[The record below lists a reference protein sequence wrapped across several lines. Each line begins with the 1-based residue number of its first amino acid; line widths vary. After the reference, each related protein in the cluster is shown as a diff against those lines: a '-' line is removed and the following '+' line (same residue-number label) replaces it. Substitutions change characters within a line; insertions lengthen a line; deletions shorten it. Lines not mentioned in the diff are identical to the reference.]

1 MTLAPSHPSFQL
13 IDWANHLTFN
23 FSEQHI
29 VPNSKNVRYDT
40 QSKEIIIEL
49 EYLANL
55 ENMTVEF
62 KLFSVHPI
70 VQSSS
75 IEALPVSISNK
86 TPETKISGSKGKSL
100 NGKISLLLEKELIV
114 VVKLH
119 GVNAK
124 LLYEK

>member
-1 MTLAPSHPSFQL
+1 
-13 IDWANHLTFN
+13 
-23 FSEQHI
+23 
-29 VPNSKNVRYDT
+29 
-40 QSKEIIIEL
+40 
-49 EYLANL
+49 
-55 ENMTVEF
+55 
-62 KLFSVHPI
+62 

-100 NGKISLLLEKELIV
+100 NDKISLLLEKELIF